1 MLPSLEGSEAR
12 TWLIPF
18 LSIILFM
25 AVRLRTSTTSSLSP
39 ISYLLSSFSSTPQS
53 HHLYSSQLASHR
65 KAITRFLS
73 QMLATCT
80 SKIRDLQERRLLV
93 ERERRRN
100 LGREVITSKDK
111 DNSVES
117 EKSSSLSGKVLKGS
131 INGLNS
137 STTSTS
143 TSFDPSLSLE
153 ISKPKE
159 SSQLSALQIQQF
171 ESESSELVKSLA
183 KELESINAAEKKLS
197 EISEMQTQLIG
208 QLNQQNEITAR
219 LYDEAI
225 ENTSEVYKGN
235 EQLKE
240 AKKRNREANRMLSVF
255 LVGSGL
261 GLLFLHCG

>member
-1 MLPSLEGSEAR
+1 M
-12 TWLIPF
+12 
-18 LSIILFM
+18 
-25 AVRLRTSTTSSLSP
+25 
-39 ISYLLSSFSSTPQS
+39 
-53 HHLYSSQLASHR
+53 
-65 KAITRFLS
+65 
-73 QMLATCT
+73 
-80 SKIRDLQERRLLV
+80 
-93 ERERRRN
+93 
-100 LGREVITSKDK
+100 
-111 DNSVES
+111 
-117 EKSSSLSGKVLKGS
+117 SGKVLKGS
-131 INGLNS
+131 VNGLNS

-261 GLLFLHCG
+261 GLLFLHCE